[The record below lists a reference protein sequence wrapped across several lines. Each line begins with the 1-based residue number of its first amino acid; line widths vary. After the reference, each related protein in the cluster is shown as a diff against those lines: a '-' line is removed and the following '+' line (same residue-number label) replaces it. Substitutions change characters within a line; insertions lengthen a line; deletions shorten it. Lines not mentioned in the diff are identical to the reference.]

1 MRIKWWKWLS
11 IILISYGLIGGLL
24 LPVPRLHILNE
35 SIRNL
40 YYHVPMWFV
49 MIFLFAAAAFYALR
63 YLKTDRIKDDLIS
76 AELTKVGVWF
86 SVFGMVTGMIW
97 AQFTWGEAWS
107 NDPKQLGTA
116 MGMLIYFAYLILRT
130 GIKEEDKRARIS
142 AVYNIFAFAL
152 IIPLLYILP
161 KQVDSLHPGSGGN
174 PGFNQYDLDERMRWV
189 FYPAILGWILFGLW
203 LTDLSIRMNWTKYQN
218 EQSN

>member
-1 MRIKWWKWLS
+1 MRIKWWKGLS
-11 IILISYGLIGGLL
+11 IILITYGLIGGLM
-24 LPVPRLHILNE
+24 LPVPRLHIVNE

-49 MIFLFAAAAFYALR
+49 MILLFGLAAFYALR
-63 YLKTDRIKDDLIS
+63 YLMKGEIKDDIIS
-76 AELTKVGVWF
+76 SELTRVGVWF
-86 SVFGMVTGMIW
+86 SVYGMVTGMIW
-97 AQFTWGEAWS
+97 AQYTWGAAWS

-130 GIKEEDKRARIS
+130 GMTEDEKRARIS

-152 IIPLLYILP
+152 IIPLLYVLP

-174 PGFNQYDLDERMRWV
+174 PGFNEYDLDQRMRWV
-189 FYPAILGWILFGLW
+189 FYPAILGWFLLGIW
-203 LTDLSIRMNWTKYQN
+203 LSNLSIRLRWLAYQK

>member
-11 IILISYGLIGGLL
+11 IILMGYGLVGGLL

-49 MIFLFAAAAFYALR
+49 MILLFALAAFYAIR
-63 YLKTDRIKDDLIS
+63 YLKTGKPKDDLIS
-76 AELTKVGVWF
+76 SELTKVGVWF
-86 SVFGMVTGMIW
+86 SVFGIVTGMIW
-97 AQFTWGEAWS
+97 AEFTWGEPWS

-116 MGMLIYFAYLILRT
+116 LGMLIYFAYLILRT
-130 GIKEEDKRARIS
+130 GIKEEEKKARIS

-174 PGFNQYDLDERMRWV
+174 PGFNQYDLDARMRWV
-189 FYPAILGWILFGLW
+189 FYPAILGWFLFGLW
-203 LTDLSIRMNWTKYQN
+203 LTELAVRLNWAK
-218 EQSN
+218 